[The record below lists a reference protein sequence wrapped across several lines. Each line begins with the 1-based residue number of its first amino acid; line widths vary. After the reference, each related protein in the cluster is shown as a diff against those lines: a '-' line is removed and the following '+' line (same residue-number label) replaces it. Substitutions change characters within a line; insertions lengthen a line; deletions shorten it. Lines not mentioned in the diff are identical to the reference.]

1 MAGRKKRTIIEESLP
16 DTPLEGTAEPSEFDV
31 SMEAVEDADTLKSV
45 LSQFGETNLV
55 LKILRKSPTGPEF
68 CYQTDSLDEQFIQ
81 QNFGGGDYTV
91 RIFINGIF
99 KHAINIKI
107 ANRLINPNNPVVSS
121 PTDRHSEFLE
131 KALLALLGRET
142 PVPTQQATPV
152 GELAQA
158 MTQLH
163 QLNGGGS
170 DRSEKMIETLIK
182 GFELGKDLSAAG
194 TGDWKS
200 ELIGAVKHVLPE
212 IMGAYS
218 GMKQGIPPGT
228 NPVPAVN
235 DPNVM
240 LRSGI
245 AYLKKKAISGVDPM
259 LFVDFVAANAD
270 EEQYQGLIHAVLT
283 KDYSDFAAIDPE
295 IGTAPFIEWFKPLYD
310 GIRSA
315 FSPVDSMANDSAG
328 KSGDTANPGNN
339 GTVGKKGAK

>member
-1 MAGRKKRTIIEESLP
+1 MASRKKRTIIEESLP
-16 DTPLEGTAEPSEFDV
+16 DTPLDGTAEPSEFDV

-45 LSQFGETNLV
+45 LAQFGETNLV

-91 RIFINGIF
+91 RIFINGLF

-107 ANRLINPNNPVVSS
+107 ANRLVDNHTTVANS
-121 PTDRHSEFLE
+121 TDRHSEFLE
-131 KALLALLGRET
+131 KALLALLGRES
-142 PVPTQQATPV
+142 PVQNTTTPV

-163 QLNGGGS
+163 QLNGGGG

-182 GFELGKDLSAAG
+182 GFELGKDLAGGG
-194 TGDWKS
+194 TGDWKT

-212 IMGAYS
+212 IMGAYT
-218 GMKQGIPPGT
+218 GMKQGIPPGVAG
-228 NPVPAVN
+228 NVPVAN
-235 DPNVM
+235 DPHTM
-240 LRSGI
+240 LRAGI
-245 AYLKKKAISGVDPM
+245 AYLKKKAIAGVDPM

-283 KDYSDFAAIDPE
+283 KDYADFAAIDPE
-295 IGTAPFIEWFKPLYD
+295 IGTEPFIQWFKPLYD

-315 FSPVDSMANDSAG
+315 FSPVDPVANDTTG
-328 KSGDTANPGNN
+328 KSGDTADVGSNGNPR
-339 GTVGKKGAK
+339 KKGAK